1 METIIIGKQEWS
13 TTNISEILF
22 SNGDLIPVAY
32 DLNEWLNYF
41 ESGKPCCLLDEWS
54 GSSHPFYY
62 YNGFA
67 AADPRG
73 IGKNGF
79 RIPTQADFLEL
90 TSNLDMVNG
99 CPELRLPNGWQ
110 KMFDMPGNNSLG
122 FNAEFVGHVDFA
134 FDKSQSF
141 LWTSDQTEFEDGDE
155 TIIASVYFT
164 FSNFWYD
171 SNRLGLPIRLVRDL

>member
-1 METIIIGKQEWS
+1 MGTVIIGKKEWS
-13 TTNISEILF
+13 TDNISEILF

-32 DLNEWLNYF
+32 DLKEWLDYF
-41 ESGKPCCLLDEWS
+41 EAGMPCCILDEWS
-54 GSSHPFYY
+54 GSENPFYF

-90 TSNLDMVNG
+90 TSALDMGNG

-110 KMFDMPGNNSLG
+110 EMLDLPGSNSLG
-122 FNAEFVGHVDFA
+122 FNAEFVGHVDFQY
-134 FDKSQSF
+134 DEIQSF
-141 LWTSDQTEFEDGDE
+141 LWTSEKTVYVDGDE
-155 TIIASVYFT
+155 NITASVYFT
-164 FSNFWYD
+164 WSNFWYD

>member
-41 ESGKPCCLLDEWS
+41 ESGKPCCILDEWS
-54 GSSHPFYY
+54 GSSHPFYF

-67 AADPRG
+67 TADPRG

-90 TSNLDMVNG
+90 TSALDMDNG

-110 KMFDMPGNNSLG
+110 EMFDLPGSNSLG
-122 FNAEFVGHVDFA
+122 FKGEFVGHIDFE
-134 FDKSQSF
+134 FENNQSF

-164 FSNFWYD
+164 FSNLWYD